1 MHYHRVFLLSVLAA
15 IPHATPHSPRWG
27 EIGSKH
33 SWSNSPSLLLHARTL
48 ELVHPWLEYCGVLS
62 SSVSVKNGGSTLKLT
77 GVSVSPANILG
88 ASYRFYG
95 HVKTNETIVRTIGYA
110 LPAMLHDHVQT
121 VAPITSFDPP
131 RTQWQIPRK
140 RYGGAAA
147 VPANASGKLAT
158 EPKSRAVNAS
168 TLMPRQLH
176 GYTYTQPLQ
185 RTGTVIELSEPT
197 GPNSVHA
204 QNIAPT
210 QWTDPT
216 FTVVLVDNGG
226 RTSTCNTSYPTQHI
240 FYRTGRGPPGKEDWY
255 LSWLGFILRE
265 TIVPQTISISYG
277 NYEKPGLRG
286 VPASSSS
293 QAGTAASA
301 QGTAKTALE
310 TYASP
315 PLPRNLSLGHYHWRN
330 DELQSRGGGG
340 HLWRRL
346 HGLLFAPVLLGAGRV
361 HLSPEPVSGLYNPSG
376 RGIPD
381 ISAQAVD
388 FRLFLSGTEYESFG
402 TSGSAPPTVN
412 RACQCIDEEIVGQAA
427 CGRLFPSHFEFTS
440 VYPIPWSNE
449 LVFAIVRTIVTVP
462 DGI

>member
-15 IPHATPHSPRWG
+15 IPLATPHSPRWG

-95 HVKTNETIVRTIGYA
+95 HVKTNETI
-110 LPAMLHDHVQT
+110 T

-158 EPKSRAVNAS
+158 EPKSRAINAS

-210 QWTDPT
+210 QWTEPT

-240 FYRTGRGPPGKEDWY
+240 FYRTGRGPSGKEDWY

-277 NYEKPGLRG
+277 NYEKVYSREYVGPACVASQRRPLRKRG
-286 VPASSSS
+286 
-293 QAGTAASA
+293 Q
-301 QGTAKTALE
+301 
-310 TYASP
+310 
-315 PLPRNLSLGHYHWRN
+315 RRRRR
-330 DELQSRGGGG
+330 ELQRRLWKRTLHPPFPATCPWVTTIGGTTSFNPEVAAVISGGGFTDYF
-340 HLWRRL
+340 LR
-346 HGLLFAPVLLGAGRV
+346 P
-361 HLSPEPVSGLYNPSG
+361 PSG

-402 TSGSAPPTVN
+402 TSGSAPARRFRANTRNRKIGGGCVYLAGHSAFVTAYIN

-449 LVFAIVRTIVTVP
+449 LVFAIVRTIATVP